1 MSGGT
6 PRTPHG
12 AFPLTHK
19 QILVVF
25 SGLGLGLLLA
35 ALDQT
40 IVATALWTI
49 VRDIG
54 GTEGLDHA
62 SWVVTA
68 YLLTST
74 ASTPLYGKISDLYGR
89 KRIFQFAI
97 VVFVLGS
104 VLCGLVQNMPQ
115 LIATRAIQ
123 GLGAGGLFAL
133 TFTIM
138 ADVVSPRERG
148 RYQGY
153 LGGVFAVASVVGP
166 LLGGYLTDP
175 HALLGLE
182 TSWRWIFFINLPVGL
197 VALVVT
203 SAVLNMPFQRR
214 EHAIDYLGAVLL
226 VGGVSALLL
235 VTVWG
240 GQEYAW
246 TSATILGLAA
256 AGVLLLVTA
265 IWHERRQPEPVIPV
279 QLFGISIFRVANT
292 ITFLIGLTMFGVL
305 IYLPIYF
312 QLVDGASPME
322 AGLRLLPL
330 MAGILTTSILSGR
343 LISRLGRYKVFP
355 IIGTGMIAVAMWLL
369 SRLDVDTP
377 MWESSLYMVVLGVG
391 LGNVMQVIVIAI
403 QNAVPLRHLGTA
415 TSSAAFFRQMG
426 GSFGTAIF
434 GAILSLRLAAY
445 LPAGPVPGG
454 DGAPSA
460 GRINALPPQAQDLV
474 VTAFVR
480 ALHDVFLVAAAV
492 SVLAF
497 GMAWFLKEIRLRTQT
512 TMHQATGNQGLL
524 GRDVAREPAGAR
536 GYSADQ

>member
-1 MSGGT
+1 MSSTMTHQAG
-6 PRTPHG
+6 
-12 AFPLTHK
+12 PLTHK

-49 VRDIG
+49 VREIG
-54 GTEGLDHA
+54 GAQGLDHA
-62 SWVVTA
+62 SWVISA

-74 ASTPLYGKISDLYGR
+74 ATTPLYGKISDLYGR
-89 KRIFQFAI
+89 KRILQFAI

-138 ADVVSPRERG
+138 GDVLSPRERG

-153 LGGVFAVASVVGP
+153 LGGVFAIASVAGP

-175 HALLGLE
+175 HALLGFE

-214 EHAIDYLGAVLL
+214 EHAIDYLGAALL

-240 GQEYAW
+240 GQDYAW

-256 AGVLLLVTA
+256 TGVVLLIAT
-265 IWHERRQPEPVIPV
+265 IWHERRQPEPIIPIP
-279 QLFGISIFRVANT
+279 LFGISIFRVANA
-292 ITFLIGLTMFGVL
+292 ITFIIGLTMFGVL

-330 MAGILTTSILSGR
+330 MAGILATSITSGR
-343 LISRLGRYKVFP
+343 LITRLGRYKIFP
-355 IIGTGMIAVAMWLL
+355 IIGTGIVVVAMWLL
-369 SRLDVDTP
+369 SRLAVDTP
-377 MWESSLYMVVLGVG
+377 MWESSLYMIALGVG
-391 LGNVMQVIVIAI
+391 LGNVMQVVVIAI
-403 QNAVPLRHLGTA
+403 QNAVPFRDLGAA

-434 GAILSLRLAAY
+434 GAILSVRLAAY
-445 LPAGPVPGG
+445 LPGGSAPGG
-454 DGAPSA
+454 GGAPSA
-460 GRINALPPQAQDLV
+460 ARIDALPPEAQDLMV
-474 VTAFVR
+474 AAFVR
-480 ALHDVFLVAAAV
+480 ALHDVFLVASAV
-492 SVLAF
+492 TLVAFVLACC
-497 GMAWFLKEIRLRTQT
+497 LKEIRLRTT
-512 TMHQATGNQGLL
+512 TLDADAGGDGAL
-524 GRDVAREPAGAR
+524 RREPAREPAGAR
-536 GYSADQ
+536 GQSADQ